1 MSEEDKMNTPSRP
14 LGALNSPNSPRA
26 ESPTTARPMDFDDEP
41 QETGVITS
49 SPVAPQPAATE
60 PAPPKPPRP
69 LSPREQSENTLR
81 EAFPS
86 IEPGVIKA
94 VLTASNWHVER
105 AFNALL
111 GMTDPKAQEEMT
123 PPPKPPRPT
132 QQSTAAQRQ
141 LEADEMY
148 ARQLSEHYNATGRR
162 APPPGWESD
171 PRYQRPRGSEESEER
186 EYSFFDDDL
195 PVIRENL
202 RKGFLETQNKVN
214 SWVTNLKKR
223 IDGDDLDE
231 EPSQNQRE
239 TSAHAR
245 PRRSGDMGRRSGD
258 RERYDADPQVLSD
271 DFSALELRDGEGTL
285 TTLSLASLNF
295 ANCVQLPHL
304 APPRPGN
311 SSLKPSVSPSP
322 DRRRVSFQEGPPT
335 EIDNSYDA
343 STPSKRLSSTGSKS
357 SKWQPL
363 STVEPSPVA
372 ENDPFSLGDSDDE
385 KEIKT
390 KEQTSSSEGDQ
401 LKHATVES
409 VSDEVG
415 SSKGPDTKGASKPES
430 K

>member
-1 MSEEDKMNTPSRP
+1 MSEEDKMNTASRP
-14 LGALNSPNSPRA
+14 SPSAVNTPNSPRA

-41 QETGVITS
+41 QDSGVVTS
-49 SPVAPQPAATE
+49 SPIAAQPAAE
-60 PAPPKPPRP
+60 AAPPKPPRP
-69 LSPREQSENTLR
+69 LSPREQSENTLK

-86 IEPGVIKA
+86 IEPSVIRA
-94 VLTASNWHVER
+94 VLTASNWNVER

-223 IDGDDLDE
+223 IDGDDLE

-239 TSAHAR
+239 TPAQAR

-258 RERYDADPQVLSD
+258 RERYDADPQVLGD
-271 DFSALELRDGEGTL
+271 DFSALELRDGE
-285 TTLSLASLNF
+285 A
-295 ANCVQLPHL
+295 PPPR
-304 APPRPGN
+304 PPRPGRPGR

-322 DRRRVSFQEGPPT
+322 DRRHVSFQDGPPT
-335 EIDNSYDA
+335 EIDNLYDA
-343 STPSKRLSSTGSKS
+343 PTPSKRLSSTGSKA

-385 KEIKT
+385 KETKT
-390 KEQTSSSEGDQ
+390 KEQTTGSEGDQ
-401 LKHATVES
+401 PKHATIES
-409 VSDEVG
+409 VPDAAE
-415 SSKGPDTKGASKPES
+415 SSPES

>member
-14 LGALNSPNSPRA
+14 LGALNSPTSPRA

-49 SPVAPQPAATE
+49 SPVAPQPAAAE

-86 IEPGVIKA
+86 IEPGVVKA

-239 TSAHAR
+239 TAHAR

-271 DFSALELRDGEGTL
+271 DFSALELRDGE
-285 TTLSLASLNF
+285 A
-295 ANCVQLPHL
+295 PPPR
-304 APPRPGN
+304 PPRPGH

-335 EIDNSYDA
+335 EIDNSCDA

-390 KEQTSSSEGDQ
+390 KEQTTSSEGDQ